1 MGGEFNKSESNDIT
15 LHEFTS
21 DFITTEQLEEWYSK
35 NEQKFEFPTYKE
47 TLENRFEY
55 WKKQFPE
62 IMKELSSLLRAS
74 SSFGYNSLLH
84 HYVVMQN
91 FQQPIGSREIPKKLI
106 HFQEFLNDYLFQN
119 GFTASVKAVLIVHRD
134 WNSLRINRLKC
145 SIEPI
150 FSTIPER
157 YSEHTPVS
165 KVAILTIGVGARP
178 RVRKNE

>member
-35 NEQKFEFPTYKE
+35 NEEKFEFPTYSE

-74 SSFGYNSLLH
+74 SSFGYSLLLN
-84 HYVVMQN
+84 HYVVIQN
-91 FQQPIGSREIPKKLI
+91 LQLPRYSNQVPKKI
-106 HFQEFLNDYLFQN
+106 VHFQDFLNDYFLEN
-119 GFTASVKAVLIVHRD
+119 GFTKGVSSRLIEADHLNHMNLKRL
-134 WNSLRINRLKC
+134 NS
-145 SIEPI
+145 SIEPK
-150 FSTIPER
+150 FSAVQPP
-157 YSEHTPVS
+157 YSHLPTS
-165 KVAILTIGVGARP
+165 RAAILTIIV
-178 RVRKNE
+178 RVKSKEG